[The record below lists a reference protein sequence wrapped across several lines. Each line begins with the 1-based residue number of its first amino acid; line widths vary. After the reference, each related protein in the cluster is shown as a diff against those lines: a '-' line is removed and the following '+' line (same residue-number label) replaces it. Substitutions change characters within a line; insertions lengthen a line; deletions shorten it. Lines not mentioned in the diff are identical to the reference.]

1 MYDLSHPTRSGIA
14 GNHGTERGHE
24 PAGRNLLKEADF
36 TKYEFLYLVDLA
48 EELRREKR
56 SGNERRRM
64 VGRNIA
70 LIFEKASTRT
80 RSAFEVGAHDQGAHV
95 TYLGPEE
102 SHIGH
107 KETMKDTARVLGR
120 MFDGIEYRGF
130 SQDSV
135 EELGRFAG
143 VPVWNGLT
151 DQWHPT
157 QMLADVLT
165 MRDHSDE
172 PLERATLCYLGDAS
186 NNTANSLLA
195 TGALL
200 GMDVRIVGPDG
211 LLPSPQVQAMA
222 EELGERSD
230 ARISIGVDVQSGVRD
245 ADFIYTD
252 VWVSMGEPPAD
263 WDARIERMLPYQVN
277 AELMAATGNPDVKF
291 MHCLP
296 AIHNADT
303 EIGRQ
308 IHDKWGLDALEVTD
322 EVFESPASIVF
333 DQAENRLHT
342 IKAAMVATIGD

>member
-1 MYDLSHPTRSGIA
+1 MNLKGRS
-14 GNHGTERGHE
+14 
-24 PAGRNLLKEADF
+24 LLKEADL
-36 TKYEFLYLVDLA
+36 TKFEFLYLVDLA

-56 SGNERRRM
+56 LGSERQRM

-102 SHIGH
+102 THIGH
-107 KETMKDTARVLGR
+107 KETTKDTARVLGR

-130 SQDSV
+130 SQETV
-135 EELGRFAG
+135 EVLARFSG

-157 QMLADVLT
+157 QMLADILT
-165 MRDHSDE
+165 IRDHSE
-172 PLERATLCYLGDAS
+172 KPLERVVLCYLGDAN
-186 NNTANSLLA
+186 NNTANSLLV

-200 GMDVRIVGPDG
+200 GMDIRIAGPEA
-211 LLPSPQVQAMA
+211 LLPSPSVQALA
-222 EELGERSD
+222 NELGVRSD
-230 ARISIGVDVQSGVRD
+230 ARITIGEDALTLVTG

-263 WDARIERMLPYQVN
+263 WDERIEEMLPYQVN
-277 AELMAATGNPDVKF
+277 ANLMAATGNSAVKF

-296 AIHNADT
+296 AIHNSNT
-303 EIGRQ
+303 ELGKQ
-308 IHDKWGLDALEVTD
+308 LFDKWGLTALEVTD

-342 IKAAMVATIGD
+342 IKAAMVAMAGD